1 MQIPQPIVAARSPHR
16 WRIISA
22 FAVLAALAPVSVW
35 GEGATWISSLDV
47 AKANQEWGTGHADRS
62 VAGHPLAIGG
72 RHFDKGFGTHA
83 ASQLAIDLGKAGQ
96 RFHAFVG
103 VDDDA
108 GNTGSVEFELLG
120 DGKLLWKSGVLR
132 AGQAAVEANVD
143 VANVAM
149 LLLVVTDGGDGNEND
164 HADWADAKL
173 EMAMG
178 AKPVVR
184 EVPIKAAEILT
195 PKAAA
200 VPRINGPSV
209 FGARPGAPFIYAIP
223 ATGTRPMAFSA
234 EGLPASLQL
243 DAVTGRISGKI
254 SLPGEF
260 TVGLHARNALG
271 WATRKFR
278 IVVGDDIA
286 LTPPMGWNSWN
297 CWGTGVDQD
306 KVLRSARAMKAAGL
320 DQHGWTYVN
329 IDDAWQG
336 VRGGPFNALQ
346 GNQKFPDLKALCDEI
361 HSLGFKAGIYSTPW
375 VTSYGNHAGGSAQNP
390 RGDWDPRDTQGPKN
404 VKVLPF
410 AIGKYSFARQDAQQ
424 WSVWGIDYLKYDWGP
439 VEAPPT
445 REMAEALRATGRDI
459 VLSLSNNA
467 AGNLFGE
474 ISAVAPLAQS
484 WRTTTDITDNWG
496 SVKGIG
502 FAQDKWAP
510 FARPGHWN
518 DADMFEVGA
527 NGGGGRK
534 KLTPDEQYTHVSL
547 WCLLSTPLLLGCDLE
562 KMDDFTLGLL
572 TNDEVLAVDQDALGK
587 QATRVSGQGDLLVYA
602 KRLEDGAWAVGLFNL
617 GVSEETVSILWS
629 DLKLAGPQAVRDLWR
644 QKNLGTFAD
653 RFATPVASH
662 GVVLVRVA
670 PAQAGA
676 VVRRSG
682 L

>member
-1 MQIPQPIVAARSPHR
+1 LNQRLTV
-16 WRIISA
+16 
-22 FAVLAALAPVSVW
+22 AVLALLAALVPVSGR
-35 GEGATWISSLDV
+35 GEDVWISSLDV
-47 AKANQEWGTGHADRS
+47 TKADQEWGTGHADRS
-62 VAGHPLAIGG
+62 VEGHPLAIGG

-83 ASQLAIDLGKAGQ
+83 ISRLAIDLGKAGQ

-103 VDDDA
+103 LDDEVA
-108 GNTGSVEFELLG
+108 GSTGSVEFEVIG
-120 DGKLLWKSGVLR
+120 DGKPLWKSGVLR

-143 VANVAM
+143 VANVGM
-149 LLLVVTDGGDGNEND
+149 LLLVVMNAGDGNGND
-164 HADWADAKL
+164 HADWADARL
-173 EMAMG
+173 EVASG
-178 AKPVVR
+178 AKPVVG
-184 EVPIKAAEILT
+184 EVPVKLAEILT

-200 VPRINGPSV
+200 LPRINGPSV
-209 FGARPGAPFIYAIP
+209 FGVRPGAPFIYAIP
-223 ATGTRPMAFSA
+223 ATGSRPMTFSA
-234 EGLPASLQL
+234 DNLPLGLQL
-243 DAVTGRISGKI
+243 DAATGRISGKI
-254 SLPGEF
+254 SLPGQF
-260 TVGLHARNALG
+260 TVGLRARNIFGGA
-271 WATRKFR
+271 AKRFR

-320 DQHGWTYVN
+320 DQHGWTYIN

-346 GNQKFPDLKALCDEI
+346 GNKKFPDMKALCDAI
-361 HSLGFKAGIYSTPW
+361 HSLGLKAGIYSTPW
-375 VTSYGNHAGGSAQNP
+375 VTSYGNHAGGSAENP
-390 RGDWDPRDTQGPKN
+390 RGDWDPRNTQGPKN

-410 AIGKYSFARQDAQQ
+410 AIGKYSFAKQDAQQ

-474 ISAVAPLAQS
+474 IAAVAPLAQS
-484 WRTTTDITDNWG
+484 WRIGNDISDNWG
-496 SVKGIG
+496 SIKNNG
-502 FAQDKWAP
+502 FGQDKWAP
-510 FARPGHWN
+510 YARPGHWN
-518 DADMFEVGA
+518 DPDMFEVGA

-547 WCLLSTPLLLGCDLE
+547 WCLLSAPLLLGCDLE

-587 QATRVSGQGDLLVYA
+587 QAAKVSGQGDLVVYA

-617 GVSEETVSILWS
+617 GPAEETVSISWT
-629 DLKLAGPQAVRDLWR
+629 DLKITGQQAVRDLWR
-644 QKNLGTFAD
+644 QKALGTFAD
-653 RFATPVASH
+653 RFAAPVAPH

-670 PAQAGA
+670 PAQSGA
-676 VVRRSG
+676 AILR
-682 L
+682 